1 MLSEA
6 LVNCNDQLE
15 KLGCCKTDESPCNC
29 VDALSQ
35 DYKSRSDSYD
45 CPKKMNTYVLR
56 YGPAYVS
63 EIYHYLVESDFK
75 ERIKGNKLTVASL
88 GCGFAPDFYALEEYL
103 STYKPEVELSYF
115 GTDTSTCWDS
125 ARPVKPNCTFSPL
138 DLTKPFTF
146 GNADVDVVIISK
158 VFSTLYRNGLHGSF
172 LENLRSAIETTLP
185 DGAIVI
191 FTDINHYAFG
201 REVFH
206 KNVKAYLPNFTCY
219 YFDGYEGNGWK
230 KIPNNY
236 IVSDVPDGLAV
247 GSLDGTGKTVVFE
260 YRK

>member
-6 LVNCNDQLE
+6 LSNCNKQIDRLE
-15 KLGCCKTDESPCNC
+15 CCKTDETPCNC

-75 ERIKGNKLTVASL
+75 KRLNGNKVRVASL

-103 STYKPEVELSYF
+103 STYKPEVELSYT
-115 GTDTSTCWDS
+115 GADTSTCWDI
-125 ARPVKPNCTFSPL
+125 ARPVKPNCKFKSL
-138 DLTKPFTF
+138 DLTKPFEF
-146 GNADVDVVIISK
+146 GDVDVVIIGK
-158 VFSTLYRNGLHGSF
+158 VFSTLYRNGVHVSF
-172 LENLRSAIETTLP
+172 LDNLKSAIKSTLP
-185 DGAIVI
+185 DSAIVI

-201 REVFH
+201 RDVFH
-206 KNVKAYLPNFTCY
+206 NSVSAYLPNFTRY
-219 YFDGYEGNGWK
+219 YFDGYEGYGWH

-236 IVSDVPDGLAV
+236 IVCDVPDGLSV
-247 GSLDGTGKTVVFE
+247 SSLDGTGKTVVFE